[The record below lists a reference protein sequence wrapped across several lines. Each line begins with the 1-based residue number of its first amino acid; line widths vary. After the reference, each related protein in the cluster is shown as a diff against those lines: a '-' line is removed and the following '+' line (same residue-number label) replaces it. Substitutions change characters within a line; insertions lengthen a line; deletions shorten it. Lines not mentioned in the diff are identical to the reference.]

1 MKKRILSLLVAL
13 CMIVGLVPAALMTAS
28 ADRVSATATITTYNP
43 TADAVETITL
53 SIDPETSADYA
64 ATDANGYAT
73 EAAGELTDNYVK
85 LAYDANDVPTI
96 YLKNAKL
103 NGVGKNTTNGVI
115 TLGGRVTAIVVE
127 ADSSIT
133 ADNVAIS
140 VSTAGATISGSGNL
154 TVTNTTTSGSYGA
167 IMASGPLTFAA
178 GANVEVTA
186 EDGYCFRISNALV
199 TVNGGTL
206 NFVSKTADRVFMLAG
221 TASLAFND
229 GNVEISHAGTSATEY
244 AVNVGTGTVTFTG
257 GTVKIT
263 TGGRVTNKIGA
274 FTFPA
279 DTVVA
284 GTSEANATAQNTTL
298 ASGVAYKYF
307 YFNKP
312 VITPEASTP
321 GTQAPT
327 TGTQA
332 PTTGTQA
339 PTTGSEAPTTGT
351 QAPTTGT
358 QAPTTGSEA
367 PTTGTQAPTTGTQAP
382 TTGTEASAPTT
393 GTQAPTQAP
402 EETVPVPTLPADQA
416 TTPAEP
422 ADQPTQPVEKKDATV
437 TLNAGSKL
445 VLSISAS
452 NPVAYAK
459 TDAQGNAIAGG
470 SESDYQIKLAYA
482 ADGTPVLYLKN
493 ATLKGAGVAGSSGS
507 GVITLTNTV
516 KAIAVEADS
525 TITANVI
532 AIYAGAG
539 ATISG
544 PAKLT
549 ITYTDTTTTNAA
561 IVTYDALIFNSGAN
575 VEITAK
581 DGTCI
586 RSNYNS
592 KITVNGGTL
601 KLVTETSDRVIM
613 LAGAGALEIN
623 NGDVELQHGG
633 GSNNAI
639 QVGTGSVTIN
649 GGLVKITTSGSG
661 RVTNTVSAFVFPEG
675 TTVAG
680 TSEANAV
687 AQTTTLAS
695 GKAYTYFFF
704 SKLINEFTV
713 APSIQGWQAGQTA
726 STPKAEAKYG
736 TAVFYYA
743 AANGGTYTTTVPT
756 EAGVYY
762 MKAVVAAGTKEI
774 NGAELAY
781 EQLNS
786 EAVRFVI
793 TAAGEP
799 SVPGTEATTPST
811 PGATTPATPDATTPG
826 ATTPEATTPATPVP
840 PTGDTFN
847 PMVIV
852 LVLASVAALAVLTLN
867 RKKFI

>member
-321 GTQAPT
+321 
-327 TGTQA
+327 
-332 PTTGTQA
+332 
-339 PTTGSEAPTTGT
+339 
-351 QAPTTGT
+351 
-358 QAPTTGSEA
+358 
-367 PTTGTQAPTTGTQAP
+367 GTQAP